1 MNRSRS
7 LNSVENARQGTG
19 AVDGGGAAEN
29 SAAREDNATREIVEV
44 SAASAP
50 AGNGN
55 RRSLNPPMTRSS
67 P

>member
-1 MNRSRS
+1 MNRSHS
-7 LNSVENARQGTG
+7 LNSVVNARQGTG

-29 SAAREDNATREIVEV
+29 SAARADNATREIVEV

-50 AGNGN
+50 AGNDS
-55 RRSLNPPMTRSS
+55 RRSLNPPMTRSG